1 MHCEVHRAGFDCYG
15 NMFAFDPGKMCL
27 LEILDLSERE
37 VDLNAGE
44 VRWKDMSW
52 GREKRMN
59 GVET

>member
-1 MHCEVHRAGFDCYG
+1 
-15 NMFAFDPGKMCL
+15 MFAFDSGKMCL

-37 VDLNAGE
+37 VDLNTGE